1 MILLYFRFT
10 IFFIL
15 SLWFSVAGAQ
25 QKAILQGY
33 VYGDEEQTLFGAGIM
48 LPDQNLNAITN
59 AQGFFKLQIPDVRDS
74 VRLRVSYVGYLA
86 EELVIKLNSGEEK
99 TIRVQLKPVGRV
111 LGEVT
116 IRDSRRE
123 TLREQSS
130 TRRLK
135 PKDFQNLTSPFGDIS
150 AVLATLPGVTQNNEL
165 SSSYSVRGGNFDENL
180 VYVNEI
186 PVYRPFLVR
195 AGQQEGLGFV
205 NPDLIQHLSFSSG
218 GWQAKWGDKL
228 SSVLNIEYKEP
239 DSTAA
244 SVTGGLL
251 GGAVHLEGAN
261 RAKSF
266 TYVTGIRHKSSQ
278 YLLNTLDTKGEYL
291 PKFTDIQS
299 FLTYKINPSTELSLL
314 LSYARNRYL
323 VAPVNRQTT
332 FGTMVQ
338 AIQLN
343 VGFDGKE
350 VLHYDMW
357 QNAIKLSNR
366 WSDSFR
372 TSWIASYLNTTERE
386 YVDLEGGYRLCN
398 IDPDPESSSFNECLT
413 VLGIGTDYQNIRNLL
428 HARIFNLQSRNEWK
442 FSKGQL
448 LEFGLQY
455 GQENVQD
462 RLREWGFA
470 DSADFVKIKEGKRIT
485 NDIALNNQRMEGYVQ
500 NTSILAEGIH
510 TLHYGFRF
518 HYFNLNKQW
527 LLSPRIQYAFRPI
540 WLKDVVFTAASGF
553 YHQPP
558 LYREFRSPEGQIRPG
573 VLAQSSFHLISG
585 ADLNFTMWDRIFNFV
600 SEVYYKKLWNV
611 NAYDVENVRIRYFA
625 NNESVAYAT
634 GTDLRLSGE
643 FIPGAESWF
652 SLGVM
657 KTAEDI
663 PGDSKGFIRRPS
675 DQRVNL
681 GIFFQDHLPNDP
693 SVRVYVKT
701 LYGSGLPFGPG
712 ERIEFRNIYS
722 GRSYKRVDI
731 GFSKILRPEFLQ
743 LKNLWIGLEVLN
755 LLGNNNV
762 ISYSWI
768 SDFNNNQYAVPNTL
782 SSRFYNLKVVAHW

>member
-1 MILLYFRFT
+1 M
-10 IFFIL
+10 
-15 SLWFSVAGAQ
+15 
-25 QKAILQGY
+25 LQGY
-33 VYGDEEQTLFGAGIM
+33 VYGDEGQTLFGAGIQ
-48 LPDQNLNAITN
+48 LPDQKLNTITN
-59 AQGFFKLQIPDVRDS
+59 AQGFFKLKIPDVKDS
-74 VRLRVSYVGYLA
+74 VRLRVNYVGHLA
-86 EELVIKLNSGEEK
+86 EELFFKLKPGEEK
-99 TIRVQLKPVGRV
+99 IIRVDLKAVGRL

-116 IRDSRRE
+116 IQDSRRE

-130 TRRLK
+130 ITRLK
-135 PKDFQNLTSPFGDIS
+135 PKDIQNLTSAFGDIS
-150 AVLATLPGVTQNNEL
+150 SVLATLPGVTQNNEL

-195 AGQQEGLGFV
+195 AGHQEGLGFV
-205 NPDLIQHLSFSSG
+205 NPNLIQHLSFSSG

-244 SVTGGLL
+244 SVTAGLL
-251 GGAVHLEGAN
+251 GGAVHFEGAN
-261 RAKSF
+261 KRKTF
-266 TYVTGIRHKSSQ
+266 THVTGMRHKSAQ

-299 FLTYKINPSTELSLL
+299 FLTYKLSTTTELSLL

-323 VAPVNRQTT
+323 VEPVNRQTT

-357 QNAIKLSNR
+357 QNALKLSNR

-428 HARIFNLQSRNEWK
+428 HARIFNFQSRNEWK
-442 FSKGQL
+442 ISNSQV

-455 GQENVQD
+455 GQERVED

-470 DSADFVKIKEGKRIT
+470 DSADYVKIKEGRRIT
-485 NDIALNNQRMEGYVQ
+485 NDITLNNQRIEGYAQ
-500 NTSILAEGIH
+500 NTSIVSGGIH
-510 TLHYGFRF
+510 TLHYGLRF
-518 HYFNLNKQW
+518 HYLNLNKQL
-527 LLSPRIQYAFRPI
+527 LLSPRFQYAFRPI
-540 WLKDVVFTAASGF
+540 WLKDVVFTTAMGI

-558 LYREFRSPEGQIRPG
+558 LYREFRSREGQIQAG
-573 VLAQSSFHLISG
+573 VLAQSSFHFISG
-585 ADLNFTMWDRIFNFV
+585 ADLNFPMWGRVFNFV
-600 SEVYYKKLWNV
+600 SELYYKKLWNV

-634 GTDLRLSGE
+634 GADFRLSGE
-643 FIPGAESWF
+643 FISGAESWF
-652 SLGVM
+652 SLGIL

-663 PGDSKGFIRRPS
+663 PGDSRGYIRRPS

-693 SVRVYVKT
+693 SVRVYLKL
-701 LYGSGLPFGPG
+701 LYGSGLPFGPD
-712 ERIEFRNIYS
+712 ERIEFRNFYT

-731 GFSKILRPEFLQ
+731 GFSKIVKPEFLR
-743 LKNLWIGLEVLN
+743 LRNLWLGLEVLN

-782 SSRFYNLKVVAHW
+782 SNRFYNLKVVANW